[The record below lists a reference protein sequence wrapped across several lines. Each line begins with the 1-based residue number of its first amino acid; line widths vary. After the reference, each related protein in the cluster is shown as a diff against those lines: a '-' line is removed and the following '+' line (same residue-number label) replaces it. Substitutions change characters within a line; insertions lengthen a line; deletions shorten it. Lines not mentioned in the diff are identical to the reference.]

1 MFHGESLASAVRDF
15 LGQYPNQLSAQQWRV
30 EEDSDSPWIWVTPD
44 LADIPQQGWKLHL
57 SATVASA
64 VTVLGRALPVLLAN
78 GASFKVARSLAELQ
92 SLNEGRLGFSQ
103 VGKFITVYPNS
114 DARAVWLATALDER
128 LQGIPHPNIP
138 SDRPLK
144 PRGVVHYRYGSFGQR
159 HVRTPIGQI
168 LPAIE
173 MPDGVLVPDRRTVPY
188 RQPDWVQDPFI
199 ASGVAAPLPV
209 PCRFL
214 ADRYLIVHTLD
225 ESARGSVHLGADI
238 IAGRRCVL
246 KRAARDAQ
254 VDETGRGAA
263 DRLRHEAE
271 LLRRFA
277 GTLPVPTV
285 FDLIEDGEDVWLAM
299 EDVKGEILSEYV
311 QRLAGDGR
319 LLSTAEV
326 VAYGLELTSLLG
338 AIHGQGVVYRDLKS
352 DNVVVGMDRRLWLV
366 DFEIAHDLSS
376 QVLPDGRGTEG
387 YMSPQAAEGEVAT
400 VLDDVYGLGAI
411 LYFLATAAEPSWAP
425 ADAELTRRPIHL
437 LNPDISPRLVSIVD
451 RCLAASAGSRF
462 PSMAAVA
469 EALER
474 NQVSLDFRAAV
485 HSKEQPD
492 FESEAGARER
502 ARTFARRLGDSLC
515 ESARRDHLGIFWTSA
530 HEEDSGSE
538 QRYLAG
544 GSAGVLLA
552 LAELVAE
559 FGEGRHR
566 EALIEGIEWL
576 ENSKPVGTILP
587 GLYVGELG
595 VAAALLR
602 AGQVLNRSDLVGKAG
617 SIMHA
622 VAALPHASPDIFHG
636 TAGRLRFNLLL
647 WQETQEA
654 EHLAHAV
661 EAGEFLLMRSDR
673 LADGH
678 ARWIIPPGF
687 EDLSGDAYLGY
698 AHGAAGIGDALLD
711 LFLATGDDRFL
722 EASQAAGRWLLGK
735 AVRRSDS
742 GLNWPTL
749 DAPADRPAG
758 AFWCHGAAGI
768 GRFFLNLSAAGV
780 FPDAFE
786 TARDAARTVSA
797 SSRSVGPT
805 QCHGIAGNIEFVLDM
820 YQMTRSDGF
829 LNDACCL
836 ARILE
841 TFSRERNGRLVWLSD
856 APRII
861 TPDYMVGYAGVA
873 VCFLRLGSPDDR
885 PHQLSVR
892 GFRWT
897 SRSSSQ
903 RDVGTTKDAIRR

>member
-1 MFHGESLASAVRDF
+1 MLHAESLASAVRDF
-15 LGQYPNQLSAQQWRV
+15 LGQYPNQLSARQWRV
-30 EEDSDSPWIWVTPD
+30 EEESDSPWIWVAPD
-44 LADIPQQGWKLHL
+44 LAQIPQQGWKLHL

-64 VTVLGRALPVLLAN
+64 VTVLGRALPVLFEN
-78 GASFKVARSLAELQ
+78 GASFKVARSLPQLQ

-103 VGKFITVYPNS
+103 VGKFITVYPNG
-114 DARAVWLATALDER
+114 DAHAVGLATALDER
-128 LQGIPHPNIP
+128 LQGIPHPDIP

-144 PRGVVHYRYGSFGQR
+144 PRGVVHYRYGSFGQQQ
-159 HVRTPIGQI
+159 VRTPIGQI

-188 RQPDWVQDPFI
+188 RQPDWVQDPFL

-209 PCRFL
+209 PRRFL
-214 ADRYLIVHTLD
+214 ADRYLVVHTMD

-238 IAGRRCVL
+238 IANRRCVL

-338 AIHGQGVVYRDLKS
+338 AIHDQGVVYRDLKS
-352 DNVVVGMDRRLWLV
+352 DNIVVGMDRCLWLV
-366 DFEIAHDLSS
+366 DFEVAHDLNS
-376 QVLPDGRGTEG
+376 QFLADGRGTEG

-437 LNPDISPRLVSIVD
+437 LNPDISPSLVSIVEC
-451 RCLAASAGSRF
+451 CLAASAASRF

-474 NQVSLDFRAAV
+474 ISSDSRAV
-485 HSKEQPD
+485 RGKQQPD
-492 FESEAGARER
+492 VEPEAGARER
-502 ARTFARRLGDSLC
+502 ARSLARRLGDSLC
-515 ESARRDHLGIFWTSA
+515 ESARRDHQGIFWTSA
-530 HEEDSGSE
+530 HDEDGGPE
-538 QRYLAG
+538 HRYLAG

-559 FGEGRHR
+559 FGESRHR
-566 EALIEGIEWL
+566 EALTEGIAWL
-576 ENSKPVGTILP
+576 ENSTPVGAILP
-587 GLYVGELG
+587 GLYIGELG

-602 AGQVLNRSDLVGKAG
+602 AGQVLKRSDLVGKAARVA
-617 SIMHA
+617 HA
-622 VAALPHASPDIFHG
+622 VAALPHTSPDIFHG

-647 WQETQEA
+647 WQETREA

-661 EAGEFLLMRSDR
+661 AAGEFLLRRSER

-687 EDLSGDAYLGY
+687 DDLSGDAYLGY

-722 EASQAAGRWLLGK
+722 EASQAAGRWLLAK
-735 AVRRSDS
+735 AVRRSDR

-749 DAPADRPAG
+749 DAPADRPTG

-780 FPDAFE
+780 FPDALE
-786 TARDAARTVSA
+786 IARDAARTVSA
-797 SSRSVGPT
+797 SSRNVGPT
-805 QCHGIAGNIEFVLDM
+805 QCHGIAGNIEFMLDM
-820 YQMTRSDGF
+820 YQMTRNDQF
-829 LNDACCL
+829 LNDAYCL

-873 VCFLRLGSPDDR
+873 VCLLRLGSPDDY
-885 PHQLSVR
+885 PHQLSLR
-892 GFRWT
+892 GFRGP
-897 SRSSSQ
+897 SRSGGH
-903 RDVGTTKDAIRR
+903 RDVGTPKDAIGR

>member
-1 MFHGESLASAVRDF
+1 MFHAESLASAVRDF
-15 LGQYPNQLSAQQWRV
+15 LGQYPDRLSAQQWRV
-30 EEDSDSPWIWVTPD
+30 EEESDSPWIWVTRE
-44 LADIPQQGWKLHL
+44 LAEIPEQGWKLHL

-103 VGKFITVYPNS
+103 VGKFITVYPNG
-114 DARAVWLATALDER
+114 DDHAVLLATALDER
-128 LQGIPHPNIP
+128 LDGIPHPGIP

-188 RQPDWVQDPFI
+188 HQPDWVQDPFI
-199 ASGVAAPLPV
+199 ASGVAAALPV

-225 ESARGSVHLGADI
+225 ESARGSVHLGADV
-238 IAGRRCVL
+238 IAGRRCIL

-263 DRLRHEAE
+263 ERLRHEAE
-271 LLRRFA
+271 LLRCFA

-326 VAYGLELTSLLG
+326 AAYGLELTSLLG
-338 AIHGQGVVYRDLKS
+338 AIHDRGVVYRDLKS
-352 DNVVVGMDRRLWLV
+352 DNVLVGMDRRLWLV
-366 DFEIAHDLSS
+366 DFEIAHDLNS
-376 QVLPDGRGTEG
+376 QVPADGRGTEG
-387 YMSPQAAEGEVAT
+387 YMSPQAIEGEVAT

-425 ADAELTRRPIHL
+425 ADAELTRRPIRL
-437 LNPDISPRLVSIVD
+437 LNPDISPSLVSVID
-451 RCLAASAGSRF
+451 RCLAAGAGSRF

-474 NQVSLDFRAAV
+474 NQVFRAV
-485 HSKEQPD
+485 QSTEQPD
-492 FESEAGARER
+492 FGTEAGARER
-502 ARTFARRLGDSLC
+502 ARAFARRLGDSLC
-515 ESARRDHLGIFWTSA
+515 ESAHRDRRGIFWASA
-530 HEEDSGSE
+530 HDEDGAPE

-544 GSAGVLLA
+544 GSAGVLLT

-559 FGEGRHR
+559 FGDGRHR
-566 EALIEGIEWL
+566 QALMEGIEWL
-576 ENSKPVGTILP
+576 ENSRPVGTVLP
-587 GLYVGELG
+587 GFYVGESG

-602 AGQVLNRSDLVGKAG
+602 AGQVLNRSDLVAKAA
-617 SIMHA
+617 SIMQA
-622 VAALPHASPDIFHG
+622 VAALPHTSPDIFHG

-647 WQETQEA
+647 WRETREA

-661 EAGEFLLMRSDR
+661 EAGEFLLGRSER

-687 EDLSGDAYLGY
+687 DDLSGDAYLGY

-722 EASQAAGRWLLGK
+722 EASQAAGRWLLAK
-735 AVRRSDS
+735 AVRRSDG

-749 DAPADRPAG
+749 DAPADRPTG

-768 GRFFLNLSAAGV
+768 GRFFLNLSAAGA

-786 TARDAARTVSA
+786 TARDAARAVST
-797 SSRSVGPT
+797 SSRRVGPT
-805 QCHGIAGNIEFVLDM
+805 QCHGIAGNIEFMLDM
-820 YQMTRSDGF
+820 YQTTRSDKF
-829 LNDACCL
+829 LNDARYL
-836 ARILE
+836 TRILE

-856 APRII
+856 TPRII
-861 TPDYMVGYAGVA
+861 TPDYMAGYAGVA
-873 VCFLRLGSPDDR
+873 LCFLRLGSPDDR

-892 GFRWT
+892 GFRWPC
-897 SRSSSQ
+897 RSGSH
-903 RDVGTTKDAIRR
+903 RDAATPKDAIRH